1 MKFDSNLA
9 WQDAS
14 ATVRA
19 NRDVLLAM
27 AGVFFLLPHL
37 VFTLLLPEPATI
49 TATSPEAIAEQVEA
63 LYTQILPWILPQIL
77 LQTIGTLGMLTL
89 FSDQTRPTVGQ
100 AIALGAKGTLP
111 YLACQ
116 LLFAFTFS
124 LVGGITV
131 GVIALAHNSA
141 LTVAAVV
148 AVMGGLIAAYARVAL
163 AAPIVAVERIY
174 NPIRVLRRA
183 WFLTRG
189 NTARILGFLV
199 MVIIAATV
207 AMLAA
212 TAISGAIA
220 AAVGGKQAAHI
231 ATGTLS
237 SIISAVLAVYM
248 SAILAAIHRQLAYPF

>member
-1 MKFDSNLA
+1 
-9 WQDAS
+9 
-14 ATVRA
+14 
-19 NRDVLLAM
+19 
-27 AGVFFLLPHL
+27 
-37 VFTLLLPEPATI
+37 
-49 TATSPEAIAEQVEA
+49 
-63 LYTQILPWILPQIL
+63 
-77 LQTIGTLGMLTL
+77 
-89 FSDQTRPTVGQ
+89 
-100 AIALGAKGTLP
+100 
-111 YLACQ
+111 
-116 LLFAFTFS
+116 
-124 LVGGITV
+124 
-131 GVIALAHNSA
+131 
-141 LTVAAVV
+141 VV
-148 AVMGGLIAAYARVAL
+148 VMGGLIAAYARVAL